1 MRSLI
6 KQPEVL
12 FIAIVCAVSMTNF
25 LSTLPLLALF
35 ALTDLAII
43 QKSGTQIFNQKSF
56 KLITIFYVIFL
67 LYGILGHGILATG
80 KYKPQIFS
88 AVSIY
93 TVYLISNYI
102 RNLDRIQIKN
112 LLYISIFSFTICVA
126 ITSYISTIDPMAIRL
141 TFRFA
146 EEGGAAEADLYR
158 SMGVMS
164 YGLAHAISVISV
176 GFSALFCYA
185 KKKWLRIFS
194 VCLWVLMIKLQF
206 DFTITTALL
215 LSILGSL
222 IIIVNKVAKGKVL
235 ITLTFLIIIGM
246 LFLSMGLASEVLGFA
261 EGANQQ
267 IFHKLDDFFLS
278 IESGSGQGQMDY
290 RDELYNVSFNTFL
303 SNPIFGWGVDNGSRT
318 VIGEHSF
325 LFDYLA
331 YYGIFAFLYFGSW
344 WSQYKNILLNDC
356 NLFKQVCLYS
366 FIPVCMLVT
375 LKASSVCTLMPFASL
390 VFLPLVFMYL
400 QNTETENQY

>member
-6 KQPEVL
+6 KQPEVFL
-12 FIAIVCAVSMTNF
+12 IAIVCAVSMTNF
-25 LSTLPLLALF
+25 LSTIPMLALF
-35 ALTDLAII
+35 ALTDFAII
-43 QKSGTQIFNQKSF
+43 NQSGTKILNQKSF
-56 KLITIFYVIFL
+56 KLLTLFYLIFI
-67 LYGILGHGILATG
+67 LYGILDHGVLASG
-80 KYKPQIFS
+80 KYKPQVFS
-88 AVSIY
+88 AASMY

-102 RNLDRIQIKN
+102 RNLDNKQVIN
-112 LLYISIFSFTICVA
+112 LLLISIFSFAVCVA
-126 ITSYISTIDPMAIRL
+126 ITSYVSTINPMAIRL
-141 TFRFA
+141 TFRYA
-146 EEGGAAEADLYR
+146 EEGGEADLYK

-176 GFSALFCYA
+176 GFCALFCYA

-194 VCLWVLMIKLQF
+194 ICLWVLMIKLQF

-222 IIIVNKVAKGKVL
+222 ITIVNKIAKGKIL
-235 ITLTFLIIIGM
+235 ITLSVLIIIGM
-246 LFLSMGLASEVLGFA
+246 LFLSMGLATDILGFA
-261 EGANQQ
+261 EGTNQQ
-267 IFHKLDDFFLS
+267 IFHKLNDLFLS

-303 SNPIFGWGVDNGSRT
+303 SNPFFGWGVDQGTRT

-344 WSQYKNILLNDC
+344 MAQYKKVLLHNY
-356 NLFKQVCLYS
+356 NSFKQVCLYS
-366 FIPVCMLVT
+366 FIPVCMLVA
-375 LKASSVCTLMPFASL
+375 LKASSVCTSMPFASL

-400 QNTETENQY
+400 QNIETENN